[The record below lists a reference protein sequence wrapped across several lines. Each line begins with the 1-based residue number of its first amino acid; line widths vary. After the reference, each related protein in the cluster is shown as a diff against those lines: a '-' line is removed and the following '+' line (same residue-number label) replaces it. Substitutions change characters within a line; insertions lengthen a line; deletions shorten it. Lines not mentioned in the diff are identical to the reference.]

1 MPPVVERSF
10 ETGPD
15 VVAGAIPYC
24 RHRLGR
30 SQTPASRTAN
40 KKKVVVQLHAKRLQL
55 PSQAL
60 REARVNRLVGKG
72 LPLNKDSPFADR
84 CEIWD
89 PNIGPLCASAH
100 IDKLRPRARLK
111 RLPDRLHIDIID
123 RLIAGLCA
131 QRTHPPL
138 KTRVRRKNKFGVGY
152 NK

>member
-1 MPPVVERSF
+1 MSPVVKRSF
-10 ETGPD
+10 ETGRD
-15 VVAGAIPYC
+15 VVTSAIPYC

-40 KKKVVVQLHAKRLQL
+40 KEKVVVQLHTKRLQL

-72 LPLNKDSPFADR
+72 LPLDKDSPFADR

-89 PNIGPLCASAH
+89 ANIGPLGARAH
-100 IDKLRPRARLK
+100 IDKLGPRARLK
-111 RLPDRLHIDIID
+111 RLPDHLQIDIID

-138 KTRVRRKNKFGVGY
+138 KT
-152 NK
+152 